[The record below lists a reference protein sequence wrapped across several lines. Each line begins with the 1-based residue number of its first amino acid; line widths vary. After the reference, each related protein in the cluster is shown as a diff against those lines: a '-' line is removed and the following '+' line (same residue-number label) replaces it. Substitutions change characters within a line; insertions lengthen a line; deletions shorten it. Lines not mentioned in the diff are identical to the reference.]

1 MQAAMRKGVLSASSR
16 PKVLMLDVHINERNT
31 VIALVKKL
39 RLRLSRSIENITD
52 TMVKKSP

>member
-16 PKVLMLDVHINERNT
+16 PKVLTLDVHINERNT

-39 RLRLSRSIENITD
+39 RLLSRSIENITD
-52 TMVKKSP
+52 TSAKKSP